1 MPISAN
7 SLTGCHDWSACPEP
21 SFWFTVKSGP
31 LPIYKSCSIVVWA
44 YPSRSQLIF
53 PSTRWR
59 TPPLQIASGLATGRF
74 QPTLWSTTRQLMDVL
89 RELERADI
97 PAEELSELLAQAESL
112 RQTAIRTLK
121 DGSAATV
128 P

>member
-1 MPISAN
+1 M
-7 SLTGCHDWSACPEP
+7 
-21 SFWFTVKSGP
+21 KSGP
-31 LPIYKSCSIVVWA
+31 LPIYKSCSIVVQA

-59 TPPLQIASGLATGRF
+59 TSTQIASGLATGRF

-121 DGSAATV
+121 DGSA
-128 P
+128 